1 VSDWRPYDEVYSK
14 TNTVS
19 GRVVVWPKLHS
30 EALDASRDILV
41 YLPPSLAKSWKPPV
55 ADEPPTPANG
65 ARHYPVLYFNDGQNV
80 FDEKTAYVG
89 EDWKADETLEA
100 LSKEGIEAIAV
111 AIPNGLQQ
119 RMDEYNPWREAV
131 TWKVMPS
138 WAKREMGGKGDAYLD
153 WIVDTVKPLVD
164 GAFPTAA
171 DAANTAMIGSSMGG
185 LISLYALAARP
196 QTFGLAG
203 AMSPSVIWSGYR
215 IFDVLRERSAEFGD
229 ARLYVDAG
237 TKEGRGMT
245 SGARKLRKVLL
256 DIGFAEGDDLR
267 YVEDRD
273 GIHRESSWAKRLP
286 DALRFLLAARPPSGG
301 PG

>member
-1 VSDWRPYDEVYSK
+1 MSDWRPYDEVYGK

-19 GRVVVWPKLHS
+19 GRVVVWPKLYS
-30 EALDASRDILV
+30 EALDTARDILV
-41 YLPPSLAKSWKPPV
+41 YLPPSLAKDWKPPV
-55 ADEPPTPANG
+55 ADEAPTAMNG

-80 FDEKTAYVG
+80 FDAKTAYVG
-89 EDWKADETLEA
+89 EDWQADETLEQ

-111 AIPNGLQQ
+111 AIPNGLQE

-138 WAKREMGGKGDAYLD
+138 WARREMGGKGDAYLD
-153 WIVDTVKPLVD
+153 WIIDTVKPLVD
-164 GAFPTAA
+164 AAFPTAA
-171 DAANTAMIGSSMGG
+171 DAPNTAMIGSSMGG

-196 QTFGLAG
+196 ETFGLAG
-203 AMSPSVIWSGYR
+203 ALSPSVIWSGYR
-215 IFDVLRERSAEFGD
+215 IFDVLRERSADFGD

-245 SGARKLRKVLL
+245 LGARKLRKVLL

-267 YVEDRD
+267 YVEDRE

-286 DALRFLLAARPPSGG
+286 DALRFLLAARSPTDGLA
-301 PG
+301 